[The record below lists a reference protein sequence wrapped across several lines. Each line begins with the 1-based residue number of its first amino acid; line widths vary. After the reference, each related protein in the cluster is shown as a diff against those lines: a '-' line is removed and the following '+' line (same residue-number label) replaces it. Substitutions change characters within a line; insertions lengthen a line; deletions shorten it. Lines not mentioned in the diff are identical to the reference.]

1 MLLSFQKR
9 GKIAYEC
16 QYCSTTCNRPS
27 EIKTHIAAVHERKK
41 DYSCKICHK
50 EFSHLSNK
58 KRHLKSGTCSGK
70 TKVKP
75 LKEVIEDIKNIQ
87 PVVKMNPIKIPKKV
101 CKSIWIKLFAS
112 QIIILFYL

>member
-41 DYSCKICHK
+41 DYSCKICHMQ
-50 EFSHLSNK
+50 FSHLSNK

-75 LKEVIEDIKNIQ
+75 MKEVIEDIKNIQ
-87 PVVKMNPIKIPKKV
+87 PVVQMNPIKIPKKV
-101 CKSIWIKLFAS
+101 NLFADNFCTS
-112 QIIILFYL
+112 RL